1 METIGS
7 DPGIVTASH
16 GGVSTHNTPWE
27 KVSLSPW
34 TGADVH
40 RGYRA
45 IQSRDSL
52 DRCLPEA
59 RPAKL
64 TTTPGGLGRQ
74 RRRAARPSQAPWA
87 DPALTP
93 VVTPRAGPQL
103 LSTHVPKTTF
113 LPAVPS
119 LVFLGTFRIFHSIQ
133 VIAKYA
139 ILC

>member
-64 TTTPGGLGRQ
+64 TMAPGGLGRQ